1 MSTATVNN
9 GLFYDCIIYGC
20 VYMSVAT
27 AMSLNMD
34 LDELVRTTCHTCF
47 QPHPSIRAWRCW
59 FRKECGN
66 LFEVQQA
73 KNKAA
78 TTKKCETKSNT
89 SEVSTHPHDRQEA
102 EDSSGPILHAKL
114 FMCRAV
120 ACNKGMQCRRARW
133 SADKMRRVCDLNAR

>member
-1 MSTATVNN
+1 
-9 GLFYDCIIYGC
+9 
-20 VYMSVAT
+20 
-27 AMSLNMD
+27 MSLFEQ
-34 LDELVRTTCHTCF
+34 LATLVISLTL
-47 QPHPSIRAWRCW
+47 PSARGDVDSARSVEI
-59 FRKECGN
+59 FLKYSK
-66 LFEVQQA
+66 L

-120 ACNKGMQCRRARW
+120 ACNKGMQCGRARW